1 MYSTTNSV
9 QKILSKREL
18 EVMEL
23 LLNGERTK
31 NISIKLN
38 LKINTIS
45 TYKKLIYYKI
55 GVDNI
60 IDLYKYAQN
69 FEFNK
74 V

>member
-1 MYSTTNSV
+1 MYSTNKSV

-38 LKINTIS
+38 LKTNTVS

-69 FEFNK
+69 FELNK

>member
-9 QKILSKREL
+9 KKILSKREL

-38 LKINTIS
+38 LKTNTIS

-60 IDLYKYAQN
+60 IDLYRYAQN

>member
-38 LKINTIS
+38 LKTNTIS

>member
-1 MYSTTNSV
+1 MYSATKPV
-9 QKILSKREL
+9 QKNLSKREL
-18 EVMEL
+18 EIMEL

-38 LKINTIS
+38 LKTNTVS
-45 TYKKLIYYKI
+45 TYKKLIYYKM

-60 IDLYKYAQN
+60 IDLYKYTQN
-69 FEFNK
+69 FELNK

>member
-1 MYSTTNSV
+1 
-9 QKILSKREL
+9 
-18 EVMEL
+18 MEL

-38 LKINTIS
+38 LKSNTVS
-45 TYKKLIYYKI
+45 TYKKLIYYKM

-60 IDLYKYAQN
+60 IALYKYTQN
-69 FEFNK
+69 FELNK